1 MDHTA
6 VVRDKTTER
15 YLLNELNPNIREEF
29 EEHYFDCTMCAQDVS
44 AGSLFVEHSKV
55 LLAESAKP
63 VAVPTTPAPVTP
75 RGGWLF
81 WLRPAFAAP
90 AFALLLAILGYQNLV
105 TYPKM
110 QAELKQPQV
119 LPSVAVN
126 VGTYG
131 AGDTTIP
138 EGNGLLLFV
147 RIPPDSA
154 FVRYTAELS
163 NPGGKSEGSFT
174 LIPAPGQDQWSVTV
188 PAIHRQA
195 GTYSLAV
202 HGITSGGETKNLGS
216 TAFQLQIRDPQNSDS
231 QIHDFKNPR

>member
-15 YLLNELNPNIREEF
+15 YLLNELDPNVREQF
-29 EEHYFDCTMCAQDVS
+29 EEHYFDCPVCAQDVS
-44 AGSLFVEHSKV
+44 AGSLFVEHSKI
-55 LLAESAKP
+55 LLAENAKP
-63 VAVPTTPAPVTP
+63 VAVPTTPDRVTP

-81 WLRPAFAAP
+81 WLRPAFAAA
-90 AFALLLAILGYQNLV
+90 AFALLLAVLGYQNFV
-105 TYPKM
+105 TYPKL

-119 LPSVAVN
+119 LPSVSVN

-163 NPGGKSEGSFT
+163 NPAGKSEGAFT

-188 PAIHRQA
+188 PAVHRQA
-195 GTYSLAV
+195 GTYTLAV
-202 HGITSGGETKNLGS
+202 HGITTGGETKNLGS
-216 TAFQLQIRDPQNSDS
+216 TAFQLQIQR
-231 QIHDFKNPR
+231 

>member
-15 YLLNELNPNIREEF
+15 YLLNELDPNLREEF
-29 EEHYFDCTMCAQDVS
+29 EEHYFDCPVCAQDVS

-63 VAVPTTPAPVTP
+63 VAVSATPARVTP

-90 AFALLLAILGYQNLV
+90 ALALLLAVLGYQNLV
-105 TYPKM
+105 TYPKL
-110 QAELKQPQV
+110 QAELKQPHV
-119 LPSVAVN
+119 LPSVSVN

-163 NPGGKSEGSFT
+163 NPAGKSECSFT
-174 LIPAPGQDQWSVTV
+174 MIPGPGQDQWAVTV
-188 PAIHRQA
+188 PAIYRQD
-195 GTYSLAV
+195 GTYTLAV
-202 HGITSGGETKNLGS
+202 HGITTGGETKNLGS
-216 TAFQLQIRDPQNSDS
+216 TAFQLQIRDLQ
-231 QIHDFKNPR
+231 NPR